1 MPKNLKHFSPK
12 NWKFLDGKS
21 GLSKKLKVKMGL
33 KKQEAWVDGIVL
45 FQGGCFFKINLK
57 FSSSI
62 FFKRVSKQ
70 VIGRVFLSA
79 PAVKS

>member
-21 GLSKKLKVKMGL
+21 GLSKKIKVKMGL

-45 FQGGCFFKINLK
+45 FQGGLLFFNKLKIFHHHHY
-57 FSSSI
+57 FS
-62 FFKRVSKQ
+62 KE
-70 VIGRVFLSA
+70 
-79 PAVKS
+79 

>member
-21 GLSKKLKVKMGL
+21 GLSKKIKVKMGL

-45 FQGGCFFKINLK
+45 FQGGLLF
-57 FSSSI
+57 
-62 FFKRVSKQ
+62 
-70 VIGRVFLSA
+70 
-79 PAVKS
+79 

>member
-21 GLSKKLKVKMGL
+21 GLSKKIKVKMGL

-45 FQGGCFFKINLK
+45 FQGGLLFLRGQ
-57 FSSSI
+57 I
-62 FFKRVSKQ
+62 FRPGISN
-70 VIGRVFLSA
+70 FL
-79 PAVKS
+79 VKNALNF